1 MTIVC
6 IPVQAVAQVSSYME
20 QFMYTYLIDGY
31 YYYLFKE
38 FLPGFEQAP
47 SATVGSGD
55 TRYYWAVADT
65 VNTNQDG
72 TAQAESA
79 CRAFRPL
86 SGRDPIISPLE
97 ESGPPTYQCDKEFYR
112 GDCVIPSTVSYK
124 GVDYIVS
131 CIGEHAMACNPNLT
145 SVKFPSS
152 VWRIE
157 QLAFFK
163 CPKLESI
170 EIPHDTPSFFLGER
184 ALEGTALTEV
194 WLPDSMSELQ
204 NFCYYDNKIK
214 IRFSENQAVYDE
226 GYAPILRGGAIKYHN
241 IDEGVFL
248 LPRSRFMLCEG
259 SVTGVKTVVIP
270 PTDRFASQENA
281 IAGCETIISMASE
294 PPVVENP
301 GEWLYY
307 WAGYRYYTEDDRTKE
322 FGLRDAKPTGLSAD
336 YENVTLVVP
345 TGSEEAY
352 RSAPIWCE
360 FKTIVGKDSLLDYLG
375 AGIDESADD
384 QDVRVD
390 VDGEGIIVTAGTLM
404 RTSVFDTSGRLVGS
418 GVASAENPLRLAL
431 RPGFYIVRTGS
442 ISHKIKI

>member
-1 MTIVC
+1 MD
-6 IPVQAVAQVSSYME
+6 

-97 ESGPPTYQCDKEFYR
+97 GSGPPTYQCDKEFYR

-131 CIGEHAMACNPNLT
+131 CLGEHAMACNPNLT

-241 IDEGVFL
+241 IEEGVFL

-270 PTDRFASQENA
+270 PTDRFASQEKA
-281 IAGCETIISMASE
+281 IAGCETIVSMAAE

-322 FGLRDAKPTGLSAD
+322 FGLRDAKPTGLAAD

-352 RSAPIWCE
+352 RSAPVWCE
-360 FKTIVGKDSLLDYLG
+360 FKTIVGKDSFVEYLG
-375 AGIDESADD
+375 AGIGDTSDD
-384 QDVRVD
+384 GADVRVD
-390 VDGEGIIVTAGTLM
+390 IDGDGITVTAGSM
-404 RTSVFDTSGRLVGS
+404 MQTSVFDTSGRLVGS
-418 GVASAENPLRLAL
+418 GVATGESPLRLAL
-431 RPGFYIVRTGS
+431 RPGFYIVRTGAT
-442 ISHKIKI
+442 SHKIKI